1 MAICKVNFQ
10 NPRQVGTNTKR
21 GRCAVA
27 FVVLAGRTNWWPAPL
42 IGGVV
47 WLILMLLV
55 VLWPFGGKRLGHR

>member
-1 MAICKVNFQ
+1 M
-10 NPRQVGTNTKR
+10 
-21 GRCAVA
+21 A

-55 VLWPFGGKRLGHR
+55 VLWPFAGKRPGHR